1 VAGSA
6 CRQPPSSALST
17 AADRQDKGGVEGFT
31 SSTLAEDDDKL
42 GAEATGV

>member
-6 CRQPPSSALST
+6 CHQPPSSALST
-17 AADRQDKGGVEGFT
+17 AADRQDKGAVEAFT
-31 SSTLAEDDDKL
+31 SSTLAEDDDGF